1 MTEPRVGEATASLL
15 RRLYPVVLARLVRA
29 ARDLPD
35 AEDAVQDAL
44 ARAVELWPR
53 QGIPDRP
60 EAWLITVAK
69 NRYLDGLRRRQRH
82 RAHADTLSSLAEV
95 SPWQLPP
102 SAGMAFGDDLLGL
115 IFTSC
120 DPVLDPMEAAALT
133 LATVLGMTGTELSRL
148 FLVSPRT
155 MQQRL
160 TRARRRLRSRRE
172 QLVPAS
178 RDDLRARREAV
189 LVVLRAIFDEGYWS
203 SGERPINPE
212 LCRLAVTLTR
222 SLHAIERH
230 PDVGALLGQMLLL
243 DARRPA
249 RMRDDEAVSLA
260 EQDRRL
266 WDRALLEEGLSLVA
280 QALGTGA
287 PSTYGFE
294 AAIAAVHA
302 EASCAADTDWAQVA
316 TLYAGLEQLRPSPVV
331 RVNRAVAV
339 WRSEGPTAALSL
351 LDETTNVLEGRPY
364 PYLPL
369 LRGTLLDELGRRE
382 EAAGELRRAHA
393 LARNPEEARQLLA
406 RLEGMAEVVVAA
418 SPPFELARTSD

>member
-44 ARAVELWPR
+44 ARAVELWPQ
-53 QGIPDRP
+53 QGIPERP

-82 RAHADTLSSLAEV
+82 RAHADTLSALAEA
-95 SPWQLPP
+95 SPWQFP
-102 SAGMAFGDDLLGL
+102 SPSRQAFGDDLLGL

-160 TRARRRLRSRRE
+160 TRARSRLRARRDH
-172 QLVPAS
+172 LVLAS
-178 RDDLRARREAV
+178 RDDLVARREAV

-212 LCRLAVTLTR
+212 LCRLGIALTR
-222 SLHAIERH
+222 ALHAIEGH

-249 RMRDDEAVSLA
+249 RTRGGVALSLA
-260 EQDRRL
+260 EQDRSQ
-266 WDRALLEEGLSLVA
+266 WDRSLLDEGLALVA
-280 QALGTGA
+280 EALAAGA
-287 PSTYGFE
+287 PSRFCFE

-302 EASCAADTDWAQVA
+302 EAPCAADTDWAQVA
-316 TLYAGLEQLRPSPVV
+316 TLYAGLERLRPSPVV

-339 WRSEGPTAALSL
+339 WQAEGPSAALSL
-351 LDETTNVLEGRPY
+351 LDETTAVLEERPY

-369 LRGTLLDELGRRE
+369 LRGTLLDELGRRA
-382 EAAGELRRAHA
+382 EAARELRRAHA
-393 LARNPEEARQLLA
+393 LARNPEEARQLLL
-406 RLEGMAEVVVAA
+406 RIQSVEDVK
-418 SPPFELARTSD
+418 